1 MGTSKDNRH
10 TIQEFQ
16 KNDVLM
22 NSMVTS
28 ENIINYNELNCSIE
42 DTNSMKD
49 IERNN
54 VISELEEKLNLNEF
68 PKVQKEHLLEMASAV
83 ENVLTNESEHI
94 ETSLDFDLMN
104 HNQFLNSY
112 LEEQKKIVNELHIK
126 LNNAV
131 SIYINFIKIEKF

>member
-1 MGTSKDNRH
+1 METSKDNS
-10 TIQEFQ
+10 QEFQ
-16 KNDVLM
+16 KNDVVM

-28 ENIINYNELNCSIE
+28 ENIKLSNIISNINYNELNCSME
-42 DTNSMKD
+42 NTNSMKD
-49 IERNN
+49 TQENN
-54 VISELEEKLNLNEF
+54 VISKLEEKLNLNEF
-68 PKVQKEHLLEMASAV
+68 PKIQKEHLLEMASAV
-83 ENVLTNESEHI
+83 ENVLTNEFEHI

-131 SIYINFIKIEKF
+131 SIYI

>member
-28 ENIINYNELNCSIE
+28 ENIINYNESNCSIE

-49 IERNN
+49 IGNN

>member
-1 MGTSKDNRH
+1 MRTSKDNRH

-28 ENIINYNELNCSIE
+28 ENIINYNESNCSIE

-49 IERNN
+49 IGNN